1 MLMDHVTAGQ
11 AAVVPVMHDWRVPH
25 LIGTRA
31 TVVNDIRIGKNWL
44 LRLEAFRGAKPIQIA
59 R

>member
-1 MLMDHVTAGQ
+1 MDRVTAGQ
-11 AAVVPVMHDWRVPH
+11 AAVVPGMHDWSVPH
-25 LIGTRA
+25 LIGIRA

-44 LRLEAFRGAKPIQIA
+44 LRLEAFRRAKPIQIT